1 MKILIVINIVVS
13 IIAAVGWLR
22 YFILLKAYRLLRSEY
37 RRLHAT
43 YVELFKD
50 WKGDNKDSLPSR
62 FPIML
67 LCACIIA
74 GAITF
79 LFPDKEK

>member
-13 IIAAVGWLR
+13 IIACIGWLR

-43 YVELFKD
+43 YVDLFRD
-50 WKGDNKDSLPSR
+50 CKGDNKETLPFG

-67 LCACIIA
+67 LCVCIFA